1 MLIMEAL
8 QIVLN
13 NHHSDMIDCIKI
25 RQNAEMV
32 VDEIIDDFLVF
43 SPFAIA
49 LGTYPSSS
57 IASITFFFTLSDIGA
72 VPLIT

>member
-13 NHHSDMIDCIKI
+13 NHHSDMIDHIKI
-25 RQNAEMV
+25 KQNAEMV

-43 SPFAIA
+43 ISD
-49 LGTYPSSS
+49 L
-57 IASITFFFTLSDIGA
+57 TFFIENEFYIVVWRKL
-72 VPLIT
+72 LE